1 MPLSGQNNRG
11 VPVERESIKD
21 AMARASSETHAFN
34 AKERADYI
42 NTMISCIKRYKNEG
56 KTLEEI
62 KELLP
67 EFVEQYKSLFE
78 TLTNP
83 AGYDESNLTTMLSM
97 LKHMDKGDLSQ
108 HGASV
113 IVGKRLYEKYGRH
126 D

>member
-1 MPLSGQNNRG
+1 MPLSGQPFRG
-11 VPVERESIKD
+11 GPLERESIKD

-42 NTMISCIKRYKNEG
+42 ESMIQCIKRYKTEG

-67 EFVEQYKSLFE
+67 EFAELYRSLFE
-78 TLTNP
+78 ILTNP
-83 AGYDESNLTTMLSM
+83 AGYDEANLTTMISM
-97 LKHMDKGDLSQ
+97 LKHMDTGNLSQ

-113 IVGKRLYEKYGRH
+113 IIGKKLYEKYGRH